1 MAEQIQFYIRELQHQ
16 EGKLLLYKDSLDMTI
31 KENDKLKQQVKALKT
46 QLKDEVDRAEQFKI
60 MIRDSKLNLNPSMDK
75 QLRESII
82 DKFAMINK
90 ENRGIKKSTS
100 KLIIKKKQEI
110 DISNTT
116 SNDHS
121 NNNSSNSSNGR
132 GRAKPSFHQRQ
143 KSDSINAS
151 KFVS

>member
-100 KLIIKKKQEI
+100 KLIIKKKHEI